1 MTNHPPTCDLETLA
15 MSKFED
21 MAEQLRLL
29 YSLGKLEEAELLK
42 QEGFN
47 LANELDSG
55 AEFIYL
61 SDMKGVR

>member
-1 MTNHPPTCDLETLA
+1 MTNRLPTCDLETLA
-15 MSKFED
+15 MSKFAD

-47 LANELDSG
+47 LATELDSG

-61 SDMKGVR
+61 GDMKGVR